1 MSYSSIISKVN
12 TEKQNKE
19 INETNIDHTKT
30 LSNEENKQKELIDEY
45 NYKKKL
51 KEDKQNRYKHKQA
64 TENLT
69 ISSWHAVNPCLQ
81 LFAI

>member
-45 NYKKKL
+45 NYKK
-51 KEDKQNRYKHKQA
+51 N
-64 TENLT
+64 
-69 ISSWHAVNPCLQ
+69 
-81 LFAI
+81 

>member
-51 KEDKQNRYKHKQA
+51 KEDKQNRYKH
-64 TENLT
+64 T
-69 ISSWHAVNPCLQ
+69 IEKT
-81 LFAI
+81 